1 MPFDSDFEDIFGDFD
16 FFGSKVMKR
25 FHKEIDEIF
34 KEVKSGKLKGQWETQ
49 EIKEPGVN
57 GFIIMGRFGTDKAL
71 EPFEPLRPP
80 RRRPMP
86 ENPFELSEVVMKETR
101 EPLTDVFDEENAT
114 KIYVEL
120 PGEEEKDIHLD
131 LARGRIEIKAENFH
145 KTIDLQGRQITKETV
160 KTKYKNGV
168 LEITIPKTKTLRKED
183 TEKERI
189 V

>member
-16 FFGSKVMKR
+16 FLGSKVMKR
-25 FHKEIDEIF
+25 FQKEFEEIF
-34 KEVKSGKLKGQWETQ
+34 KEVKSGKLEGQWEAR
-49 EIKEPGVN
+49 EIREPSVN

-86 ENPFELSEVVMKETR
+86 EGPFELPKTDTKETR
-101 EPLTDVFDEENAT
+101 EPLTDIFDEENAT

-120 PGEEEKDIHLD
+120 PGEEEEDIHLNITKD
-131 LARGRIEIKAENFH
+131 CIEIKAENFN
-145 KTIDLQGRQITKETV
+145 KTIDLQGKLINKETV

-168 LEITIPKTKTLRKED
+168 LEITISKTKALRKED
-183 TEKERI
+183 SEKEKM